1 MAKKKFSWLKWFG
14 GFAFWRGATF
24 GKLLWNIVVTL
35 LVLGLVVGVWYK
47 MFYQR
52 TEVQQA
58 EQITNVESEK
68 KDGFNLLKFEFKI
81 FGLGN

>member
-1 MAKKKFSWLKWFG
+1 MKFTAGKFFA
-14 GFAFWRGATF
+14 GFNIFNGATF

-35 LVLGLVVGVWYK
+35 LVIGLVVGVWYK

-58 EQITNVESEK
+58 EQITNVETK
-68 KDGFNLLKFEFKI
+68 ADGFNLIKIKI
-81 FGLGN
+81 FGFGN

>member
-1 MAKKKFSWLKWFG
+1 MPFSFPKFFA
-14 GFAFWRGATF
+14 GFNIFNGATF
-24 GKLLWNIVVTL
+24 GKLLWNIVITL
-35 LVLGLVVGVWYK
+35 LVIGLVVGVWYK

-52 TEVQQA
+52 TEAQHA

-68 KDGFNLLKFEFKI
+68 KDGFNLFKLEFKL